1 MAIHLSTLLKFYK
14 RKDVCTAI
22 IQAADDKE
30 IAILFG
36 DKGFGKRPDV
46 LKHPKDVLEFAK
58 KGATSFH
65 CSEELWVNPL
75 QLNPTL
81 SRKDM
86 DELRKGWD
94 LILDIDCPIWEYSAI
109 AADLLVQ
116 ALKYHGV
123 NTISVKFSGNHGFH
137 LAVPFKAFP
146 RTVHGKPTRL
156 LFPEGPRKIAAYLG
170 EMIRSH
176 LARKLIAYE
185 NIKTICK
192 KIDKNFKD
200 VVKNGRF
207 DPFEVLQIDTVLIS
221 TRHLYRMPY
230 AFNEKS
236 GLVSIPIKPE
246 DILKFKRDDAK
257 PKNVK
262 ADMNFLDQ
270 KPAPNEAKKLI
281 LQAFDFEVKEQ
292 EIKIK
297 STGGKRFS
305 SPENAVPENYFPPCI
320 QHILKGLQDGKK
332 RSLFVLM
339 NFLNSCGWEYD
350 KIDELLEIW
359 NKKNPDQL
367 REVIIKGQ
375 VRYHKANKKK
385 VLPPNCS
392 NKSYYIDMH
401 VCNPDNFCP
410 KIKNPVN
417 YAILK
422 QKLAYLTKTK
432 KKPKKVKKVN
442 KVPIDQ

>member
-14 RKDVCTAI
+14 RKDICDAI
-22 IQAADDKE
+22 VKAADDKE
-30 IAILFG
+30 VAIKFG

-46 LKHPKDVLEFAK
+46 LKYPKDVLEFAK

-94 LILDIDCPIWEYSAI
+94 LVLDIDCPVWEYSAI

-137 LAVPFKAFP
+137 IAVPFKAFP
-146 RTVHGKPTRL
+146 RTVHGKPTRI

-176 LARKLIAYE
+176 LARKLIEYE

-192 KIDKNFKD
+192 KIDKDFTA

-207 DPFEVLQIDTVLIS
+207 NPFEVLQIDTVLIA

-236 GLVSIPIKPE
+236 GLISIPIKPE
-246 DILKFKRDDAK
+246 DILKFKREDAL
-257 PKNVK
+257 PENVK
-262 ADMNFLDQ
+262 VNLNFLDQ
-270 KPAPNEAKKLI
+270 KPVPNEAKKLI
-281 LQAFDFEVKEQ
+281 LQAFDSEVKEQ

-297 STGGKRFS
+297 STNGDFS
-305 SPENAVPENYFPPCI
+305 SPENAVPEDYFPPCVNN
-320 QHILKGLQDGKK
+320 ILKGLQDGKK
-332 RSLFVLM
+332 RSLFVLT
-339 NFLNSCGWEYD
+339 NFLHSCGWEYD
-350 KIDELLEIW
+350 KIEELLETW

-385 VLPPNCS
+385 VLPPNCN
-392 NKSYYIDMH
+392 NKSYYQDMH
-401 VCNPDNFCP
+401 ICTPDNFCP

-422 QKLAYLTKTK
+422 QKLVYLTKDK
-432 KKPKKVKKVN
+432 EKPKKVKKVN